1 MAVIWSPCRVS
12 TISPA
17 ACATGACSSLRQT
30 TNAGWVLAQVGTS
43 RNRRGPREAALWRNK
58 GAIARALVLQRHRRH
73 REPRVVCQQRDQA
86 IDIVG
91 FEGAGEARTRA
102 RSWAEC
108 GAGGT
113 SYNDGA
119 SPTVTRWPC

>member
-1 MAVIWSPCRVS
+1 VAEQGRD
-12 TISPA
+12 
-17 ACATGACSSLRQT
+17 R
-30 TNAGWVLAQVGTS
+30 
-43 RNRRGPREAALWRNK
+43 
-58 GAIARALVLQRHRRH
+58 ARALVLQRHRRH

-91 FEGAGEARTRA
+91 FEGVGEALDQRTLLG
-102 RSWAEC
+102 EC

-119 SPTVTRWPC
+119 SPTVTLWSC